1 MSASYHRSRTK
12 IDNRFAVT
20 GLDDWIELSN
30 RIGMRMRPAF
40 KLKTTLLVLPIFAA
54 SLIVRAGEHEHPVP
68 EKLGTVQFSTSCSS
82 TEQKMFE
89 RAVALLHS
97 FAYSAAEKAFQ
108 DVAKA
113 DPNCAIAHW
122 GIAMTYF
129 HPLWPPPL
137 PEETVARGR
146 EEIERARQLGGSDRE
161 RDLIEALRFIYAPD
175 SVPYRDRINRYTAA
189 MGKLAERNPDDAECQ
204 IFYALAL
211 IAVASPSD
219 ATHAK
224 QKEAVAILEPLFKR
238 YPQHPGIPHYLIHA
252 YDNVEMAGRGVEAA
266 RIYAQIAP
274 SAPHALHMPSHIYT
288 RLGMWQESIASN
300 TAARKAAHEQNDIGE
315 ELHAMDYLTY
325 ANLQL
330 GRDQDAKRVLDDLRK
345 MTDLSPK
352 YFKVAYAASAMPARY
367 AIERGKWKE
376 AAELAPMPDALPQ
389 AAAITAWSR
398 AVGFARIKQA
408 GAARAEAAKLT
419 RAYEQMRAGGDE
431 YWATQIHVQLNSA
444 LAWINYAEGK
454 RDEAVELMRAAADEE
469 DAVEKQPVT
478 PGAIVPTREQL
489 GELQLELGR
498 PKDALQE
505 FQKTLSMTPKRR
517 RALLGAER
525 AAKM

>member
-1 MSASYHRSRTK
+1 MSDSNSRYDGVML
-12 IDNRFAVT
+12 IRA
-20 GLDDWIELSN
+20 L
-30 RIGMRMRPAF
+30 
-40 KLKTTLLVLPIFAA
+40 KLKEATLVLPIFVTWVEALAA
-54 SLIVRAGEHEHPVP
+54 EHEHPVP
-68 EKLGTVQFSTSCSS
+68 EKLGTVQFPTSCSS
-82 TEQKMFE
+82 KEQKSFE
-89 RAVALLHS
+89 RGVALLHS
-97 FAYSAAEKAFQ
+97 FAYSAAEKAFG

-113 DPNCAIAHW
+113 DPKCAMAHW

-161 RDLIEALRFIYAPD
+161 RAFIEALSFIYAQD
-175 SVPYRDRINRYTAA
+175 SVPYRDRVNRYTAA

-211 IAVASPSD
+211 VATAPPTDSTHSNQKK
-219 ATHAK
+219 ATAL
-224 QKEAVAILEPLFKR
+224 LEPLFRK

-252 YDNVEMAGRGVEAA
+252 YDNVEMASRGVEAA

-300 TAARKAAHEQNDIGE
+300 TAARKAAREENDIGE
-315 ELHAMDYLTY
+315 ELHAMDYLIY
-325 ANLQL
+325 ADLQL
-330 GRDQDAKRVLDDLRK
+330 GRDQEAGQVLDDLRK
-345 MTDLSPK
+345 MAGLSPK

-367 AIERGKWKE
+367 AIERRKWDE

-398 AVGFARIKQA
+398 AVGFARGKQV
-408 GAARAEAAKLT
+408 GPARAEIAKLT
-419 RAYEQMRAGGDE
+419 SAYEQMRTAGDE

-454 RDEAVELMRAAADEE
+454 RAEAIKLMRAAADEE
-469 DAVEKQPVT
+469 DAVEKLPVT
-478 PGAIVPTREQL
+478 PGAIVPAREQL
-489 GELQLELGR
+489 GDLLLETG
-498 PKDALQE
+498 DAKAAVKE
-505 FQKTLSMTPKRR
+505 FNSAFAQAPRR
-517 RALLGAER
+517 RGTLMGMAR
-525 AAKM
+525 VAAMEPKESD

>member
-1 MSASYHRSRTK
+1 
-12 IDNRFAVT
+12 
-20 GLDDWIELSN
+20 
-30 RIGMRMRPAF
+30 MRPAF
-40 KLKTTLLVLPIFAA
+40 KLKTVLFILPIFAA
-54 SLIVRAGEHEHPVP
+54 SLIVRAAAHEHPVP
-68 EKLGTVQFSTSCSS
+68 EKLGTVQFPTSCSS
-82 TEQKMFE
+82 TAQKSFE
-89 RAVALLHS
+89 RGVALLHS

-108 DVAKA
+108 DIIKA
-113 DPNCAIAHW
+113 DPNCAMAHW
-122 GIAMTYF
+122 GVAMTYF

-161 RDLIEALRFIYAPD
+161 REFIEALSFIYAPD

-189 MGKLAERNPDDAECQ
+189 MGKLADRNPDDAECQ

-211 IAVASPSD
+211 
-219 ATHAK
+219 
-224 QKEAVAILEPLFKR
+224 VAIAPPTDSTHSNQKKATALLEPLFRK
-238 YPQHPGIPHYLIHA
+238 YPEHPGIPHYLIHA
-252 YDNVEMAGRGVEAA
+252 YDNVEMASRGVEAA

-288 RLGMWQESIASN
+288 RLGMWPESIASN
-300 TAARKAAHEQNDIGE
+300 TAARKAAHDETDIGE

-330 GRDQDAKRVLDDLRK
+330 GRDQDAARVLEDLGK
-345 MTDLSPK
+345 MTNLSPK

-367 AIERGKWKE
+367 AIERRKWKE

-398 AVGFARIKQA
+398 AVGLARGKQA
-408 GAARAEAAKLT
+408 GPAHAEAAKLT
-419 RAYEQMRAGGDE
+419 SAYEQMRAAGDE

-444 LAWINYAEGK
+444 LAWISYAEGK
-454 RDEAVELMRAAADEE
+454 NDDALKLMRAAADEE

-489 GELQLELGR
+489 ADLLLELKR
-498 PKDALQE
+498 PADAIKE
-505 FQKTLSMTPKRR
+505 FDLVLAMTPQRR
-517 RALLGAER
+517 NALAGNSRAHELLAQN
-525 AAKM
+525 KVQ

>member
-1 MSASYHRSRTK
+1 MSDSNSRYDGVML
-12 IDNRFAVT
+12 IRA
-20 GLDDWIELSN
+20 L
-30 RIGMRMRPAF
+30 
-40 KLKTTLLVLPIFAA
+40 KLKAATLVLPIFVTWVEALAA
-54 SLIVRAGEHEHPVP
+54 EHEHPVP
-68 EKLGTVQFSTSCSS
+68 EKLGTVQFPTSCSS
-82 TEQKMFE
+82 KEQKSFE
-89 RAVALLHS
+89 RGVALLHS
-97 FAYSAAEKAFQ
+97 FAYSAAEKAFG

-113 DPNCAIAHW
+113 DPKCAMAHW

-161 RDLIEALRFIYAPD
+161 RAFIEALSFIYAQD
-175 SVPYRDRINRYTAA
+175 SVPYRDRVNRYTAA
-189 MGKLAERNPDDAECQ
+189 MGKLAERNPGDAECQ

-211 IAVASPSD
+211 VATAPPTDSTHSNQKK
-219 ATHAK
+219 ATAL
-224 QKEAVAILEPLFKR
+224 LEPLFRK

-252 YDNVEMAGRGVEAA
+252 YDNVEMASRGVEAA

-300 TAARKAAHEQNDIGE
+300 TAARKAAREENDIGE
-315 ELHAMDYLTY
+315 ELHAMDYLIY
-325 ANLQL
+325 ADLQL
-330 GRDQDAKRVLDDLRK
+330 GRDQEAGQVLDDLRK
-345 MTDLSPK
+345 MAGLSPK

-367 AIERGKWKE
+367 AIERRKWDE

-398 AVGFARIKQA
+398 AVGFARGKQV
-408 GAARAEAAKLT
+408 GPARAEIAKLT
-419 RAYEQMRAGGDE
+419 SAYEQMRTAGDE

-454 RDEAVELMRAAADEE
+454 RAEAIKLMRAAADEE
-469 DAVEKQPVT
+469 DAVEKLPVT
-478 PGAIVPTREQL
+478 PGAIVPAREQL
-489 GELQLELGR
+489 GDLLLETG
-498 PKDALQE
+498 DAKAAVKE
-505 FQKTLSMTPKRR
+505 FNSAFAQAPRR
-517 RALLGAER
+517 RGTLMGMAR
-525 AAKM
+525 VAAMEPKESD